1 MNRFLSRHPNWGALI
16 VAGAAVGVV
25 VLGGMAI
32 DHIASRGIEFTIAL
46 AFFVFFGM
54 MALAGNRHLS

>member
-1 MNRFLSRHPNWGALI
+1 MNRFLWKHPNLGVLI
-16 VAGAAVGVV
+16 VAGSACGVV

-32 DHIASRGIEFTIAL
+32 DHVASRGIEFTIAL
-46 AFFVFFGM
+46 AFFIFFGA